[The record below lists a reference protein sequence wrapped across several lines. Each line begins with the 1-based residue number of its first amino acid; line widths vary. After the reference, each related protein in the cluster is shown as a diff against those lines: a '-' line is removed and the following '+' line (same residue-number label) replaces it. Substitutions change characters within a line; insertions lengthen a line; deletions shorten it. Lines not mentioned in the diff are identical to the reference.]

1 MDRIGR
7 GQKPKSKPSDE
18 SALLMLLA
26 YVEAECRRIGA
37 FEAASHAAMA
47 ATSMEQG
54 GFRQAQPRALSGSCH

>member
-37 FEAASHAAMA
+37 IEAASHAAMA
-47 ATSMEQG
+47 ANAMEQG
-54 GFRQAQPRALSGSCH
+54 GFRPPQATVLSGSCH